1 MISAPITV
9 QLEVTEKCNYR
20 CPHCYH
26 LVNDGNLERGFDFC
40 ENDGT
45 VLNVAKRLVN
55 AKIFNVVLTGGEP
68 LTKKKLT
75 LKLIKYF
82 RAHNVTVS
90 LNTNLVLMD
99 DDFLDKFINFG
110 GNGMLISCPASTP
123 KIYKEMTGNGNFRQF
138 SKKVQKLVK
147 KNVHF
152 TVNMVVNKNNLTI
165 VRETA
170 TKMIGL
176 GVKRFVAT
184 PMALNVLYP
193 DFKHFLSVKDI
204 RRVIK
209 DLVWVKKNF
218 GIYVDIMEALPKC
231 VFPKDIRCLGLN
243 FLKRK
248 CQAGITTM
256 AVSTNG
262 DIRPCAHNPQVY
274 GNIFEENLSNVWE
287 KMFDWRNGSYIPKD
301 CKKCR
306 VLNICLGGCRM
317 TAKAYD
323 MMGRQSSKDPW
334 MLKPLRNDDFKE
346 KNVNFDFSKKSII
359 RFSKKFQFRREG
371 DGYLI
376 HSAKNKILVI
386 NTEFFALV
394 KYLEKVDEVRLD
406 KLANRSNIS
415 FNDRNFQKIIKLLL
429 RNKFISLNKQQ
440 EGGQNV

>member
-26 LVNDGNLERGFDFC
+26 LVNDNNPGREFNFR
-40 ENDGT
+40 ENDEN
-45 VLNVAKRLVN
+45 VLSIARELVN
-55 AKIFNVVLTGGEP
+55 ANIFNVVLTGGEP

-82 RAHNVTVS
+82 RARNVNVS

-138 SKKVQKLVK
+138 SNKVQKLVK

-152 TVNMVVNKNNLTI
+152 TVNMVVNKNNLRV

-170 TKMIGL
+170 TKMIDL
-176 GVKRFVAT
+176 GVRRFAAT

-193 DFKHFLSVKDI
+193 DFKHFLSVKDV
-204 RRVIK
+204 RKVVR

-262 DIRPCAHNPQVY
+262 DIRPCTHNPQAY
-274 GNIFEENLSNVWE
+274 GNIFKENLSNIWE
-287 KMFDWRNGSYIPKD
+287 KMFDWRNGFYVPQD
-301 CKKCR
+301 CKRCR

-323 MMGRQSSKDPW
+323 VTGQQSSKDPW
-334 MLKPLRNDDFKE
+334 MLKPLRNDDFRKE
-346 KNVNFDFSKKSII
+346 NVNFDFGKKSII
-359 RFSKKFQFRREG
+359 RFSGKFQFRREG

-376 HSAKNKILVI
+376 YSAKNKILLV
-386 NTEFFALV
+386 NDEFFALL
-394 KYLEKVDEVRLD
+394 KYLEKVYQIRLD
-406 KLANRSNIS
+406 DLANRNNIS
-415 FNDRNFQKIIKLLL
+415 FNDRDFQKIIKLLL

-440 EGGQNV
+440 KGGQDA

>member
-9 QLEVTEKCNYR
+9 QLEVTESCNYR

-26 LVNDGNLERGFDFC
+26 LVNYGNLERGFDFY
-40 ENDGT
+40 ENDET
-45 VLNVAKRLVN
+45 VLNVAKRLVS

-82 RAHNVTVS
+82 RAHNITVS

-110 GNGMLISCPASTP
+110 GNGMLVSCPATSP
-123 KIYKEMTGNGNFRQF
+123 KIYKEMTGNGNFHQF
-138 SKKVQKLVK
+138 SEKIEKLVK

-152 TVNMVVNKNNLTI
+152 TVNMVVNKNNLTVI
-165 VRETA
+165 RETA
-170 TKMIGL
+170 IKMIAI
-176 GVKRFVAT
+176 GVKRFAAT

-193 DFKHFLSVKDI
+193 DFKHFLNIKDV
-204 RRVIK
+204 RKVIK
-209 DLVWVKKNF
+209 DLMWVKKNF
-218 GIYVDIMEALPKC
+218 GIYVDIMESLPKC
-231 VFPKDIRCLGLN
+231 VFPKDIRHLN
-243 FLKRK
+243 LSFLERK

-256 AVSTNG
+256 AISANG
-262 DIRPCAHNPQVY
+262 DIRPCTHNPEVY
-274 GNIFEENLSNVWE
+274 GNLLEENLSNVWK
-287 KMFDWRNGSYIPKD
+287 KMFDWRNGFYIPED

-306 VLNICLGGCRM
+306 TMDICLGGCRM

-323 MMGRQSSKDPW
+323 ITGKQDSKDPW
-334 MLKPLRNDDFKE
+334 MLKPLQSNDFRR
-346 KNVNFDFSKKSII
+346 KNVNFNLNEESII
-359 RFSKKFQFRREG
+359 YFSKKFQFRRENG
-371 DGYLI
+371 GYLVY
-376 HSAKNKILVI
+376 SAKNKILLI
-386 NTEFFALV
+386 NHEFFTLMDYLNKIGSV
-394 KYLEKVDEVRLD
+394 KLGD
-406 KLANRSNIS
+406 LANHGNIS